1 MSVRRGP
8 RRVLYCESNV
18 DGTIGGSHYCLLNL
32 VEWLDRSRYE
42 PVTLFYQQHALIPR
56 FEAVSETV
64 VWPPHDPWRPATGPA
79 AAAPLAMLRRGV
91 NFLKLAA
98 LVRREARWLREHDI
112 ALVHLNNSVTRHHDW
127 MLAALVSGVPCI
139 THERGLNDRYS
150 GLDRFLA
157 RRLDLIIPMSRW
169 IQDHMV
175 ARGVAPD
182 NIRVL
187 YDGLDPTRL
196 KVTRRADA
204 LRHEWNVGPN
214 QPIIGIVG
222 NVRVWKG
229 QEVVIRALVEIARAR
244 PDVVCFVV
252 GSATPED
259 QPYVDALQAIIRE
272 AGVEANVRFT
282 GYQDRVPDFVN
293 MMSVVIHASIKPE
306 PFGMVVLEGMAMGK
320 PVIGSAAG
328 GVVEMVVP
336 GVTGYTFPPGDA
348 QALAARVVEL
358 LNDPARAAAMG
369 QAGYRR
375 VVEDFP
381 LDRYAR
387 QVEACYDEILDRRAP
402 AMTRPA

>member
-1 MSVRRGP
+1 
-8 RRVLYCESNV
+8 
-18 DGTIGGSHYCLLNL
+18 
-32 VEWLDRSRYE
+32 
-42 PVTLFYQQHALIPR
+42 
-56 FEAVSETV
+56 
-64 VWPPHDPWRPATGPA
+64 
-79 AAAPLAMLRRGV
+79 
-91 NFLKLAA
+91 
-98 LVRREARWLREHDI
+98 
-112 ALVHLNNSVTRHHDW
+112 
-127 MLAALVSGVPCI
+127 
-139 THERGLNDRYS
+139 
-150 GLDRFLA
+150 
-157 RRLDLIIPMSRW
+157 
-169 IQDHMV
+169 MV

-196 KVTRRADA
+196 KVTRSADA

-229 QEVVIRALVEIARAR
+229 QEVVIRALVEVARAR

-259 QPYVDALQAIIRE
+259 QPYVDTLQAIIRE